1 MATIIKIKR
10 TTGASA
16 PSSLNQ
22 GEMAYVY
29 DTASSNSGVGQPG
42 RRLFIGDPSSPSN
55 TPIEIG
61 GEYFTNLLDHSHGVV
76 TADSGV
82 IVDSSKKVDE
92 WNVDDIT
99 IDGNT
104 ITNNSLLNNLTFSN
118 TSGCINFTGNQLIC
132 VTDPTSGQDAAT
144 KAYVDSQLTAQDLD
158 LTADTGSASIDLDSE
173 TLNITGGTGLS
184 TTVDNLTK
192 QLTIDLDDTAVTPGS
207 YGSTTAI
214 PTFTV
219 DQQGRL
225 TAAST
230 VNVATTLSTAAETG
244 TGSVDLLSDTLSIL
258 AGEGI
263 NTVAS
268 GTNITISGENA
279 SDTNKGIASFSAA
292 DFDVTSGDVS
302 LEDTVVKTVTTD
314 SGAMTPAS
322 HSFSVLG
329 GEGMDVTHT
338 GSTITVTGED
348 ATSSNKGIA
357 SFDSNDFDVTSGA
370 VTLEDTVVKT
380 ISTDSG
386 TLTPSTHGFT
396 INGGEGMDVTHVG
409 TTITVTGEDATSSN
423 KGVASFDSTDFTVT
437 SGAVAVNAIT
447 LGSSSLNP
455 GATTTDIAGLT
466 SLVVDNVNVD
476 GSTITS
482 TSGDLTLTATSG
494 DIDVNSNKIVNVAT
508 PVNDTDAA
516 NKAYVDAARTGLDVK
531 GSVKVAT
538 TANITLSGTQTID
551 GVALSVGDRVLVKN
565 QTTASEN
572 GIYVVASGG
581 WSRATDADENAE
593 VTSGMFTFVE
603 QGSVNSDTGF
613 VLTTDGTITVGST
626 NLEFTLFSASGTL
639 IAGDGLSK
647 NGDTLEVNVA
657 NGLQIA
663 SDNVELASSVAGDGL
678 TFSSGVI
685 DVVGTTNRITVNAND
700 IDIASTYVGQTSI
713 TTLGTIT
720 AGTWNADVI
729 NEVYGGT
736 GQSSYT
742 TGDILYSD
750 GANSLAKLAL
760 GANGKILQS
769 DGSNVTYGDID
780 GGTY

>member
-10 TTGASA
+10 TTGTSA

-22 GEMAYVY
+22 GELAYVY

-61 GEYFTNLLDHSHGVV
+61 GEYFTNLLDHAHGTVI
-76 TADSGV
+76 ADSGV
-82 IVDSSKKVDE
+82 IVDSNRKVDE
-92 WNVDDIT
+92 WNVDNLT
-99 IDGNT
+99 LDGNIIGST
-104 ITNNSLLNNLTFSN
+104 TGDIVLSSFGDIDANSN
-118 TSGCINFTGNQLIC
+118 TIKN
-132 VTDPTSGQDAAT
+132 VVDPVNAQDAAT
-144 KAYVDSQLTAQDLD
+144 KAYVDTQLTDSSLEFAG
-158 LTADTGSASIDLDSE
+158 DTGGTLSIDLDSE
-173 TLNITGGTGLS
+173 TLSILGGTGIETSGATNDLTVTLS
-184 TTVDNLTK
+184 
-192 QLTIDLDDTAVTPGS
+192 DTAVTPGS
-207 YGSTTAI
+207 YGSTTSI

-279 SDTNKGIASFSAA
+279 SDTNKGIASF
-292 DFDVTSGDVS
+292 
-302 LEDTVVKTVTTD
+302 
-314 SGAMTPAS
+314 
-322 HSFSVLG
+322 
-329 GEGMDVTHT
+329 
-338 GSTITVTGED
+338 
-348 ATSSNKGIA
+348 
-357 SFDSNDFDVTSGA
+357 
-370 VTLEDTVVKT
+370 
-380 ISTDSG
+380 
-386 TLTPSTHGFT
+386 
-396 INGGEGMDVTHVG
+396 
-409 TTITVTGEDATSSN
+409 
-423 KGVASFDSTDFTVT
+423 DSTDFTVT
-437 SGAVAVNAIT
+437 SGAVAVNTIT

-466 SLVVDNVNVD
+466 SLDVDDININ
-476 GSTITS
+476 GSTICNS
-482 TSGDLTLTATSG
+482 SLVSNLSINSATG
-494 DIDVNSNKIVNVAT
+494 CVDFNGLQVANIAT
-508 PVNDTDAA
+508 PVLDTDAA
-516 NKAYVDAARTGLDVK
+516 NKAYVDSARSGLDVK
-531 GSVKVAT
+531 QSVKVAT
-538 TANITLSGTQTID
+538 TGNIALSGTQTVD
-551 GVALSVGDRVLVKN
+551 GVALSVGDRILVKD

-572 GIYVVASGG
+572 GIFVVASSF
-581 WSRATDADENAE
+581 WTRATDADADAE
-593 VTSGMFTFVE
+593 VTSGMFTFIE

-626 NLEFTLFSASGTL
+626 GLNFTLFSASGTL
-639 IAGDGLSK
+639 IAGNGLSK

-663 SDNVELASSVAGDGL
+663 SDNVELASSVAGQGL

-685 DVVGTTNRITVNAND
+685 DVVGTSNRIDVSANA
-700 IDIASTYVGQTSI
+700 IDISTSYVGQETI

-720 AGTWNADVI
+720 TGTWNADVI
-729 NEVYGGT
+729 NEVCGGT

>member
-10 TTGASA
+10 TTGATA
-16 PSSLNQ
+16 PSGLNQ
-22 GEMAYVY
+22 GELAYVY
-29 DTASSNSGVGQPG
+29 DTSATNNGVGG
-42 RRLFIGDPSSPSN
+42 NGYRLFIGDPTSSSN
-55 TPIEIG
+55 SAIEIG

-76 TADSGV
+76 TANSGV

-104 ITNNSLLNNLTFSN
+104 ITNNSLVNNLTLSN

-144 KAYVDSQLTAQDLD
+144 KAYVDSQVTAQDLD

-192 QLTIDLDDTAVTPGS
+192 QLTIDLDNTAVTPGS

-214 PTFTV
+214 PRFTV

-244 TGSVDLLSDTLSIL
+244 TGSVDLLSDTLTIL

-279 SDTNKGIASFSAA
+279 SDTNKGIASF
-292 DFDVTSGDVS
+292 
-302 LEDTVVKTVTTD
+302 
-314 SGAMTPAS
+314 
-322 HSFSVLG
+322 
-329 GEGMDVTHT
+329 
-338 GSTITVTGED
+338 
-348 ATSSNKGIA
+348 
-357 SFDSNDFDVTSGA
+357 
-370 VTLEDTVVKT
+370 
-380 ISTDSG
+380 
-386 TLTPSTHGFT
+386 
-396 INGGEGMDVTHVG
+396 
-409 TTITVTGEDATSSN
+409 
-423 KGVASFDSTDFTVT
+423 DSTDFTVT
-437 SGAVAVNAIT
+437 SGAVAVNTIT

-466 SLVVDNVNVD
+466 SLDVDDININ
-476 GSTITS
+476 GSTIYNS
-482 TSGDLTLTATSG
+482 SLVSNLSINSATG
-494 DIDVNSNKIVNVAT
+494 CVDFNGLQVANIAT
-508 PVNDTDAA
+508 PVLDTDAA
-516 NKAYVDAARTGLDVK
+516 NKAYVDSARSGLDVK
-531 GSVKVAT
+531 QSVKVAT
-538 TANITLSGTQTID
+538 TGNIALSGTQTVD
-551 GVALSVGDRVLVKN
+551 GVALSVGDRILVKD

-572 GIYVVASGG
+572 GIYVVASSF
-581 WSRATDADENAE
+581 WTRATDADADAE

-613 VLTTDGTITVGST
+613 VLTTDGTITVGT
-626 NLEFTLFSASGTL
+626 TGLNFTLFSASGTL
-639 IAGDGLSK
+639 IAGNGLSK

-657 NGLQIA
+657 LTGGIEISADELQ
-663 SDNVELASSVAGDGL
+663 LKSSVAGDGL
-678 TFSSGVI
+678 TYSSGVI
-685 DVVGTTNRITVNAND
+685 DVVGTSNRIDVSANA
-700 IDIASTYVGQTSI
+700 IDISTSYVGQTTI

-720 AGTWNADVI
+720 TGTWNGDVI
-729 NEVYGGT
+729 DEIYGGT
-736 GQSSYT
+736 GLNSYT
-742 TGDILYSD
+742 TGDILYAS
-750 GANSLAKLAL
+750 GSNTLATLAI
-760 GANGKILQS
+760 AASGKILQS
-769 DGSNVTYGDID
+769 DGTNVTYGDID

>member
-10 TTGASA
+10 TTGATA
-16 PSSLNQ
+16 PSGLNQ
-22 GEMAYVY
+22 GELAYVY
-29 DTASSNSGVGQPG
+29 DTSATNNGVGG
-42 RRLFIGDPSSPSN
+42 NGYRLFIGDPTSSSN
-55 TPIEIG
+55 SAIEIG

-76 TADSGV
+76 TANSGV

-104 ITNNSLLNNLTFSN
+104 ITNNSLVNNLTLSN

-144 KAYVDSQLTAQDLD
+144 KAYVDSQVTAQDLD

-192 QLTIDLDDTAVTPGS
+192 QLTI
-207 YGSTTAI
+207 
-214 PTFTV
+214 

-279 SDTNKGIASFSAA
+279 SDTNKGIASF
-292 DFDVTSGDVS
+292 
-302 LEDTVVKTVTTD
+302 
-314 SGAMTPAS
+314 
-322 HSFSVLG
+322 
-329 GEGMDVTHT
+329 
-338 GSTITVTGED
+338 
-348 ATSSNKGIA
+348 
-357 SFDSNDFDVTSGA
+357 
-370 VTLEDTVVKT
+370 
-380 ISTDSG
+380 
-386 TLTPSTHGFT
+386 
-396 INGGEGMDVTHVG
+396 
-409 TTITVTGEDATSSN
+409 
-423 KGVASFDSTDFTVT
+423 DSTDFTVT
-437 SGAVAVNAIT
+437 SGAVAVNTIT

-466 SLVVDNVNVD
+466 SLDVDDININ
-476 GSTITS
+476 GSTICNS
-482 TSGDLTLTATSG
+482 SLVSNLSINSATG
-494 DIDVNSNKIVNVAT
+494 CVDFNGLQVANIAT
-508 PVNDTDAA
+508 PVLDTDAA
-516 NKAYVDAARTGLDVK
+516 NKAYVDSARSGLDVK
-531 GSVKVAT
+531 QSVKVAT
-538 TANITLSGTQTID
+538 TGNIALSGTQTVD
-551 GVALSVGDRVLVKN
+551 GVALSVGDRILVKD

-572 GIYVVASGG
+572 GIYVVASSF
-581 WSRATDADENAE
+581 WTRATDADADAE
-593 VTSGMFTFVE
+593 VTSGMFTFIE

-626 NLEFTLFSASGTL
+626 GLNFTLFSASGTL
-639 IAGDGLSK
+639 IAGNGLSK

-663 SDNVELASSVAGDGL
+663 SDNVELASSVAGQGL

-685 DVVGTTNRITVNAND
+685 DVVGTSNRIDVTAD
-700 IDIASTYVGQTSI
+700 KIDISTSYIGQTSI
-713 TTLGTIT
+713 VELGTIT
-720 AGTWNADVI
+720 TGTWNADVI
-729 NEVYGGT
+729 GTIYGGT
-736 GQSSYT
+736 GLNSYT
-742 TGDILYSD
+742 TGDILYAS
-750 GANSLAKLAL
+750 ASNTLAALSL

-769 DGSNVTYGDID
+769 NGTNVTYGDID

>member
-10 TTGASA
+10 TTGATA
-16 PSSLNQ
+16 PSGLNQ
-22 GEMAYVY
+22 GELAYVY
-29 DTASSNSGVGQPG
+29 DTSQTNNGVGG
-42 RRLFIGDPSSPSN
+42 NGYRLFIGDPTSSSN
-55 TPIEIG
+55 SPIEIG

-76 TADSGV
+76 TANSSV
-82 IVDSSKKVDE
+82 IVDGSKKVDE
-92 WNVDDIT
+92 WNVDNLKLDGNAFTSTNTDGDIT
-99 IDGNT
+99 ITPNGT
-104 ITNNSLLNNLTFSN
+104 GKSIITN
-118 TSGCINFTGNQLIC
+118 IY
-132 VTDPTSGQDAAT
+132 TD
-144 KAYVDSQLTAQDLD
+144 
-158 LTADTGSASIDLDSE
+158 
-173 TLNITGGTGLS
+173 
-184 TTVDNLTK
+184 
-192 QLTIDLDDTAVTPGS
+192 
-207 YGSTTAI
+207 
-214 PTFTV
+214 
-219 DQQGRL
+219 
-225 TAAST
+225 
-230 VNVATTLSTAAETG
+230 ATTSLQEYIEDISG
-244 TGSVDLLSDTLSIL
+244 GQIQ

-263 NTVAS
+263 DVVYDDGA
-268 GTNITISGENA
+268 GTTTISGEDA
-279 SDTNKGIASFSAA
+279 SDTNKGIASFLAA
-292 DFDVTSGDVS
+292 DFDVSSGAVS

-314 SGAMTPAS
+314 SGAMTPSS

-338 GSTITVTGED
+338 GSTITV
-348 ATSSNKGIA
+348 A
-357 SFDSNDFDVTSGA
+357 
-370 VTLEDTVVKT
+370 
-380 ISTDSG
+380 
-386 TLTPSTHGFT
+386 
-396 INGGEGMDVTHVG
+396 
-409 TTITVTGEDATSSN
+409 GEDATSSN

-455 GATTTDIAGLT
+455 GATTTDVAGLT
-466 SLVVDNVNVD
+466 SLVVDNVNID
-476 GSTITS
+476 GSTITA

-494 DIDVNSNKIVNVAT
+494 DIDANSNKIVNVAT

-516 NKAYVDAARTGLDVK
+516 NKSYVDAARTGLDVK
-531 GSVKVAT
+531 QSVKVAT

-572 GIYVVASGG
+572 GIYVVASSG

-593 VTSGMFTFVE
+593 VTSGMFTFIE

-720 AGTWNADVI
+720 SGTWNADVI

>member
-10 TTGASA
+10 TTGATA
-16 PSSLNQ
+16 PSGLEQ
-22 GEMAYVY
+22 GELAYVY
-29 DTASSNSGVGQPG
+29 DTSQTNNGVGG
-42 RRLFIGDPSSPSN
+42 NGYRLFIGDPTSTSN
-55 TPIEIG
+55 SAIEIG

-76 TADSGV
+76 TANSSV
-82 IVDSSKKVDE
+82 IVDGNKKVDE
-92 WNVDDIT
+92 WNVDNLKLDGNAFTSTNTDGDIT
-99 IDGNT
+99 ITPN
-104 ITNNSLLNNLTFSN
+104 
-118 TSGCINFTGNQLIC
+118 
-132 VTDPTSGQDAAT
+132 
-144 KAYVDSQLTAQDLD
+144 
-158 LTADTGSASIDLDSE
+158 
-173 TLNITGGTGLS
+173 GTGKS
-184 TTVDNLTK
+184 IISNIYTD
-192 QLTIDLDDTAVTPGS
+192 
-207 YGSTTAI
+207 
-214 PTFTV
+214 
-219 DQQGRL
+219 
-225 TAAST
+225 
-230 VNVATTLSTAAETG
+230 ATTSLQEYIEDISG
-244 TGSVDLLSDTLSIL
+244 GQIQ

-263 NTVAS
+263 DVVYDDGA
-268 GTNITISGENA
+268 GTTTISGEDA
-279 SDTNKGIASFSAA
+279 SDTNKGIASFVAA
-292 DFDVTSGDVS
+292 DFDVSSGAVS

-314 SGAMTPAS
+314 SGAMTPTS

-338 GSTITVTGED
+338 GTTITVAGED
-348 ATSSNKGIA
+348 ATSSNKGI
-357 SFDSNDFDVTSGA
+357 
-370 VTLEDTVVKT
+370 
-380 ISTDSG
+380 
-386 TLTPSTHGFT
+386 
-396 INGGEGMDVTHVG
+396 
-409 TTITVTGEDATSSN
+409 
-423 KGVASFDSTDFTVT
+423 ASFDSTDFTVT

-466 SLVVDNVNVD
+466 SLVVDNVSVD
-476 GSTITS
+476 GSTITA

-494 DIDVNSNKIVNVAT
+494 NIDANSNKIVNVAT

-572 GIYVVASGG
+572 GIYVVASSG

-685 DVVGTTNRITVNAND
+685 DVVGTTNRIDVSANA
-700 IDIASTYVGQTSI
+700 IDISTSYIGQTSI

-720 AGTWNADVI
+720 AGTWQGDVI
-729 NEVYGGT
+729 GTIYGGT
-736 GQSSYT
+736 GLNSYT
-742 TGDILYSD
+742 TGDILYAS
-750 GANSLAKLAL
+750 ASNTLAALSL
-760 GANGKILQS
+760 GTSGKILQS
-769 DGSNVTYGDID
+769 DGTNVTYGDID

>member
-55 TPIEIG
+55 TPIQIG
-61 GEYFTNLLDHSHGVV
+61 GEYFTNLLDHAHGTV

-82 IVDSSKKVDE
+82 IVDSNKKVDE
-92 WNVDDIT
+92 WNVDNLT
-99 IDGNT
+99 LDGNIIGST
-104 ITNNSLLNNLTFSN
+104 TGDIVLSSSGDIDANSN
-118 TSGCINFTGNQLIC
+118 TIKN
-132 VTDPTSGQDAAT
+132 VVDPANAQDAAT
-144 KAYVDSQLTAQDLD
+144 KAYVDSQVTAQDLD
-158 LTADTGSASIDLDSE
+158 LSADTGSASIDLDSE

-184 TTVDNLTK
+184 TTADNSTK

-268 GTNITISGENA
+268 GTNITISGEDA
-279 SDTNKGIASFSAA
+279 SDTNKGIASFVAA
-292 DFDVTSGDVS
+292 DFDVSSGAVS
-302 LEDTVVKTVTTD
+302 LEDSVVKTVTTD
-314 SGAMTPAS
+314 SGAMTPTS

-338 GSTITVTGED
+338 G
-348 ATSSNKGIA
+348 
-357 SFDSNDFDVTSGA
+357 
-370 VTLEDTVVKT
+370 
-380 ISTDSG
+380 
-386 TLTPSTHGFT
+386 
-396 INGGEGMDVTHVG
+396 
-409 TTITVTGEDATSSN
+409 TTITVAGEDATSSN

-466 SLVVDNVNVD
+466 SLVVDNVSVD

-482 TSGDLTLTATSG
+482 TSGDLSLTATSG

-565 QTTASEN
+565 QTTGSEN
-572 GIYVVASGG
+572 GIYVVASSG

-613 VLTTDGTITVGST
+613 VLTTDGAITVGST
-626 NLEFTLFSASGTL
+626 SLDFTLFSASGTL

-685 DVVGTTNRITVNAND
+685 DVVGTSNRIDVSANA
-700 IDIASTYVGQTSI
+700 IDISTSYVGQATI

-720 AGTWNADVI
+720 TGTWTADVI

>member
-10 TTGASA
+10 TTGTSA

-22 GEMAYVY
+22 GELAYVY

-61 GEYFTNLLDHSHGVV
+61 GEYFTNLLDHAHGTVI
-76 TADSGV
+76 ADSGV

-92 WNVDDIT
+92 WNVDNLT
-99 IDGNT
+99 LDGNIIGST
-104 ITNNSLLNNLTFSN
+104 TGDIVLSSFGDIDANSN
-118 TSGCINFTGNQLIC
+118 TIKN
-132 VTDPTSGQDAAT
+132 VVDPVNAQDAAT
-144 KAYVDSQLTAQDLD
+144 KAYVDTQLTGSTLEFAG
-158 LTADTGSASIDLDSE
+158 DTGGTLSIDLDSE
-173 TLNITGGTGLS
+173 TLSILGGTGIETSGATNDLTVTLS
-184 TTVDNLTK
+184 
-192 QLTIDLDDTAVTPGS
+192 DTAVTPGS
-207 YGSTTAI
+207 YGSTTSI

-244 TGSVDLLSDTLSIL
+244 TGSVDLLSDILSIL

-268 GTNITISGENA
+268 GTNITISGEDA
-279 SDTNKGIASFSAA
+279 SDTNKGIASFVAA
-292 DFDVTSGDVS
+292 DFDVSSGAVS

-314 SGAMTPAS
+314 SGAMTPTS

-338 GSTITVTGED
+338 G
-348 ATSSNKGIA
+348 
-357 SFDSNDFDVTSGA
+357 
-370 VTLEDTVVKT
+370 
-380 ISTDSG
+380 
-386 TLTPSTHGFT
+386 
-396 INGGEGMDVTHVG
+396 
-409 TTITVTGEDATSSN
+409 TTITVAGEYATSSN

-466 SLVVDNVNVD
+466 SLVVDNINID

-482 TSGDLTLTATSG
+482 SSGDLTLTATSG

-531 GSVKVAT
+531 ASVKVAT

-551 GVALSVGDRVLVKN
+551 GVALSVGNRVLVKN

-572 GIYVVASGG
+572 GIYVVASSG

-613 VLTTDGTITVGST
+613 VLTTDGTITVGT
-626 NLEFTLFSASGTL
+626 TGLNFTLFSASGTL
-639 IAGDGLSK
+639 IAGNGLSK

-663 SDNVELASSVAGDGL
+663 SDNVELASSVAGQGL

-685 DVVGTTNRITVNAND
+685 DVVGTSNRIDVTAD
-700 IDIASTYVGQTSI
+700 KIDISTSYIGQTSI
-713 TTLGTIT
+713 VELGTIT
-720 AGTWNADVI
+720 TGTWNADVI
-729 NEVYGGT
+729 GTIYGGT
-736 GQSSYT
+736 GLNSYT
-742 TGDILYSD
+742 TGDILYAS
-750 GANSLAKLAL
+750 ASNTLAALSL

-769 DGSNVTYGDID
+769 DGTNVTYGDID

>member
-10 TTGASA
+10 TTGATA

-22 GEMAYVY
+22 GELAYVY
-29 DTASSNSGVGQPG
+29 DTSQTNNGVGG
-42 RRLFIGDPSSPSN
+42 NGYRLFIGDPTSPSN
-55 TPIEIG
+55 SAIEIG

-76 TADSGV
+76 TANSSV
-82 IVDSSKKVDE
+82 IVDGNKKVDE
-92 WNVDDIT
+92 WNVDNLKLDGNAFTSTNTDGDIT
-99 IDGNT
+99 ITPN
-104 ITNNSLLNNLTFSN
+104 
-118 TSGCINFTGNQLIC
+118 
-132 VTDPTSGQDAAT
+132 
-144 KAYVDSQLTAQDLD
+144 
-158 LTADTGSASIDLDSE
+158 
-173 TLNITGGTGLS
+173 GTGKS
-184 TTVDNLTK
+184 IISNIYTD
-192 QLTIDLDDTAVTPGS
+192 
-207 YGSTTAI
+207 
-214 PTFTV
+214 
-219 DQQGRL
+219 
-225 TAAST
+225 
-230 VNVATTLSTAAETG
+230 ATTSLQEYIEDISG
-244 TGSVDLLSDTLSIL
+244 GQIQ

-263 NTVAS
+263 DVVYDDGA
-268 GTNITISGENA
+268 GTTTISGEDA
-279 SDTNKGIASFSAA
+279 SDTNKGIASFVAA
-292 DFDVTSGDVS
+292 DFDVSSGAVS

-314 SGAMTPAS
+314 SGAMTPSS

-338 GSTITVTGED
+338 G
-348 ATSSNKGIA
+348 
-357 SFDSNDFDVTSGA
+357 
-370 VTLEDTVVKT
+370 
-380 ISTDSG
+380 
-386 TLTPSTHGFT
+386 
-396 INGGEGMDVTHVG
+396 
-409 TTITVTGEDATSSN
+409 TTITVAGENASDTN

-466 SLVVDNVNVD
+466 SLVVDNISVD
-476 GSTITS
+476 GSTITA

-494 DIDVNSNKIVNVAT
+494 DIDANSNKIVNVAT

-516 NKAYVDAARTGLDVK
+516 NKSYVDAARTGLAVK
-531 GSVKVAT
+531 ASVKVAT

-572 GIYVVASGG
+572 GIYVVASSG

-593 VTSGMFTFVE
+593 VTSGMFTFIE

-613 VLTTDGTITVGST
+613 VLTTDGAITVGST

-685 DVVGTTNRITVNAND
+685 DVVGTSNRIDVSANAIN
-700 IDIASTYVGQTSI
+700 ISTSYIGQTSI

-720 AGTWNADVI
+720 TGTWNADVI

>member
-10 TTGASA
+10 TTGATA
-16 PSSLNQ
+16 PSGLNQ
-22 GEMAYVY
+22 GELAYVY
-29 DTASSNSGVGQPG
+29 DTSATNNGVGG
-42 RRLFIGDPSSPSN
+42 NGYRLFIGDPTSTSN
-55 TPIEIG
+55 SPIEIG
-61 GEYFTNLLDHSHGVV
+61 GEYFTNLLDHSHGIV
-76 TADSGV
+76 TANSGV
-82 IVDSSKKVDE
+82 IVDSNKKVDE
-92 WNVDDIT
+92 WNVDNLT
-99 IDGNT
+99 LDGNIIGST
-104 ITNNSLLNNLTFSN
+104 TGDIVLNSFGDIDANSN
-118 TSGCINFTGNQLIC
+118 TIKN
-132 VTDPTSGQDAAT
+132 VVDPVNAQDAAT
-144 KAYVDSQLTAQDLD
+144 KAYVDTQLTGSSLEFVG
-158 LTADTGSASIDLDSE
+158 DTGGTLSIDLDSE
-173 TLNITGGTGLS
+173 TLSILGGTGIETSGATNDLTVTLS
-184 TTVDNLTK
+184 
-192 QLTIDLDDTAVTPGS
+192 DTAVTPGS

-268 GTNITISGENA
+268 GTNITISGEDA
-279 SDTNKGIASFSAA
+279 SDTNKGIASFVAA
-292 DFDVTSGDVS
+292 DFDVSSGAVS

-314 SGAMTPAS
+314 SGVMTPSS

-338 GSTITVTGED
+338 G
-348 ATSSNKGIA
+348 
-357 SFDSNDFDVTSGA
+357 
-370 VTLEDTVVKT
+370 
-380 ISTDSG
+380 
-386 TLTPSTHGFT
+386 
-396 INGGEGMDVTHVG
+396 
-409 TTITVTGEDATSSN
+409 TTITVAGEDATSSN
-423 KGVASFDSTDFTVT
+423 KGVASFDATDFTVT
-437 SGAVAVNAIT
+437 SGAVAVNTIT

-455 GATTTDIAGLT
+455 GETTTAIAGLT
-466 SLVVDNVNVD
+466 TLTVDNININ

-482 TSGDLTLTATSG
+482 SSGDLTLTATSG

-572 GIYVVASGG
+572 GIYVVASSG

-639 IAGDGLSK
+639 IAGNGLSK

-685 DVVGTTNRITVNAND
+685 DVVGTTNRIDVSANA
-700 IDIASTYVGQTSI
+700 IDISSSYIGQNTI

-720 AGTWNADVI
+720 QGIWNGNVI
-729 NEVYGGT
+729 DEIYGGT
-736 GQSSYT
+736 GLNSYT
-742 TGDILYSD
+742 TGDILYAS
-750 GANSLAKLAL
+750 GANTLAALAL

-769 DGSNVTYGDID
+769 NGTNVTYGDID

>member
-10 TTGASA
+10 TTGATA
-16 PSSLNQ
+16 PSGLNQ
-22 GEMAYVY
+22 GELAYVY
-29 DTASSNSGVGQPG
+29 DTSQTNNGVGG
-42 RRLFIGDPSSPSN
+42 NGYRLFIGDPTSTSN
-55 TPIEIG
+55 SPIEIG
-61 GEYFTNLLDHSHGVV
+61 GEYFTNLLDHAHGTV
-76 TADSGV
+76 TANSSV

-92 WNVDDIT
+92 WNVDNLT
-99 IDGNT
+99 LDGNIIGST
-104 ITNNSLLNNLTFSN
+104 TGDIVLSSFGDIDANSN
-118 TSGCINFTGNQLIC
+118 TIKN
-132 VTDPTSGQDAAT
+132 VVDPVNAQDAAT
-144 KAYVDSQLTAQDLD
+144 KAYVDTQLTGSQLEFAG
-158 LTADTGSASIDLDSE
+158 DTGGTLSIDLDSE
-173 TLNITGGTGLS
+173 TLSILGGTGIETSGATNDLTVTLS
-184 TTVDNLTK
+184 
-192 QLTIDLDDTAVTPGS
+192 DTAVTPGS

-268 GTNITISGENA
+268 GTNITISGEDA

-338 GSTITVTGED
+338 GSTITV
-348 ATSSNKGIA
+348 A
-357 SFDSNDFDVTSGA
+357 
-370 VTLEDTVVKT
+370 
-380 ISTDSG
+380 
-386 TLTPSTHGFT
+386 
-396 INGGEGMDVTHVG
+396 
-409 TTITVTGEDATSSN
+409 GEDATSSN

-455 GATTTDIAGLT
+455 GGTTTDIAGLT

-565 QTTASEN
+565 QTTGSEN
-572 GIYVVASGG
+572 GIYVVASSS

-613 VLTTDGTITVGST
+613 VLTTDGAITVGST
-626 NLEFTLFSASGTL
+626 DLDFTLFSASGTL

-685 DVVGTTNRITVNAND
+685 DVVGTTNRIDVSANA
-700 IDIASTYVGQTSI
+700 IDISSSYIGQNTI

-720 AGTWNADVI
+720 QGIWNGDVI

-736 GQSSYT
+736 GQNSYT

-769 DGSNVTYGDID
+769 NGMNVTYGDID

>member
-10 TTGASA
+10 TTGATA
-16 PSSLNQ
+16 PSGLNQ
-22 GEMAYVY
+22 GELAYVY
-29 DTASSNSGVGQPG
+29 DTSQTNSGAGG
-42 RRLFIGDPSSPSN
+42 NGYRLFIGDPTSTSN
-55 TPIEIG
+55 SAIEIG
-61 GEYFTNLLDHSHGVV
+61 GRYYTQLLDHSPGTLTASSAIV
-76 TADSGV
+76 TDSNSKIDNL
-82 IVDSSKKVDE
+82 IVDNLDL
-92 WNVDDIT
+92 N
-99 IDGNT
+99 GNT
-104 ITNNSLLNNLTFSN
+104 LSSTTGDIILGASGDIDANTNVIKN
-118 TSGCINFTGNQLIC
+118 
-132 VTDPTSGQDAAT
+132 VVDPSSAQDAAT
-144 KAYVDSQLTAQDLD
+144 KAYVDSLVTAQDLD
-158 LTADTGSASIDLDSE
+158 FQADTGGALNIDLDSE
-173 TLNITGGTGLS
+173 TL
-184 TTVDNLTK
+184 
-192 QLTIDLDDTAVTPGS
+192 
-207 YGSTTAI
+207 
-214 PTFTV
+214 
-219 DQQGRL
+219 
-225 TAAST
+225 
-230 VNVATTLSTAAETG
+230 
-244 TGSVDLLSDTLSIL
+244 SVVG
-258 AGEGI
+258 GEGI
-263 NTVAS
+263 DTAGSGNT
-268 GTNITISGENA
+268 ITIS
-279 SDTNKGIASFSAA
+279 
-292 DFDVTSGDVS
+292 
-302 LEDTVVKTVTTD
+302 
-314 SGAMTPAS
+314 
-322 HSFSVLG
+322 
-329 GEGMDVTHT
+329 
-338 GSTITVTGED
+338 GED

-357 SFDSNDFDVTSGA
+357 SFDA
-370 VTLEDTVVKT
+370 
-380 ISTDSG
+380 
-386 TLTPSTHGFT
+386 
-396 INGGEGMDVTHVG
+396 
-409 TTITVTGEDATSSN
+409 
-423 KGVASFDSTDFTVT
+423 TDFTVT

-466 SLVVDNVNVD
+466 SLVVDNVSVD

-482 TSGDLTLTATSG
+482 TSGDLSLTATSG

-565 QTTASEN
+565 QTTGSEN
-572 GIYVVASGG
+572 GIYVVASSG

-613 VLTTDGTITVGST
+613 VLTTDGAITVGST
-626 NLEFTLFSASGTL
+626 SLDFTLFSASGTL

-685 DVVGTTNRITVNAND
+685 DVVGTSNRIDVSANA
-700 IDIASTYVGQTSI
+700 IDISTSYIGQLSI

-720 AGTWNADVI
+720 AGTWNANVI

-736 GQSSYT
+736 GQNSYT

>member
-10 TTGASA
+10 TTGATA
-16 PSSLNQ
+16 PSGLNQ
-22 GEMAYVY
+22 GELAYVY
-29 DTASSNSGVGQPG
+29 DTSATNNGVGG
-42 RRLFIGDPSSPSN
+42 NGYRLFIGDPTSTSN
-55 TPIEIG
+55 SPIEIG

-76 TADSGV
+76 TAGSGV

-92 WNVDDIT
+92 WNVDNLKLDGNAFTSTNTNGDIT
-99 IDGNT
+99 ITPNGT
-104 ITNNSLLNNLTFSN
+104 GKSIITN
-118 TSGCINFTGNQLIC
+118 IY
-132 VTDPTSGQDAAT
+132 TD
-144 KAYVDSQLTAQDLD
+144 
-158 LTADTGSASIDLDSE
+158 
-173 TLNITGGTGLS
+173 
-184 TTVDNLTK
+184 
-192 QLTIDLDDTAVTPGS
+192 
-207 YGSTTAI
+207 
-214 PTFTV
+214 
-219 DQQGRL
+219 
-225 TAAST
+225 
-230 VNVATTLSTAAETG
+230 ATTSLQEYIEDISG
-244 TGSVDLLSDTLSIL
+244 GQIQ

-263 NTVAS
+263 DVVYDDGA
-268 GTNITISGENA
+268 GTTTISGEDA
-279 SDTNKGIASFSAA
+279 SDTNKGIASFLAA
-292 DFDVTSGDVS
+292 DFDVSSGAVS

-314 SGAMTPAS
+314 SGAMTPSS

-338 GSTITVTGED
+338 G
-348 ATSSNKGIA
+348 
-357 SFDSNDFDVTSGA
+357 
-370 VTLEDTVVKT
+370 
-380 ISTDSG
+380 
-386 TLTPSTHGFT
+386 
-396 INGGEGMDVTHVG
+396 
-409 TTITVTGEDATSSN
+409 TTITVAGEDATSSN

-437 SGAVAVNAIT
+437 SGNVVVNTIT

-455 GATTTDIAGLT
+455 GETTTDVSGLT
-466 SLVVDNVNVD
+466 SLVVDSLVLD
-476 GSTITS
+476 GSGISNISCSNNLSLTS
-482 TSGDLTLTATSG
+482 AVTGC
-494 DIDVNSNKIVNVAT
+494 IDVCNNQIINVAT

-572 GIYVVASGG
+572 GIYVVASSS

-639 IAGDGLSK
+639 IAGSGLSK

-678 TFSSGVI
+678 TFSAGVI
-685 DVVGTTNRITVNAND
+685 NVVGTSNRIDVSANA
-700 IDIASTYVGQTSI
+700 IDISTSYIGQLSI

-720 AGTWNADVI
+720 QGTWNGNVI
-729 NEVYGGT
+729 DEIYGGT
-736 GQSSYT
+736 GLNSYT
-742 TGDILYSD
+742 TGDILYAS
-750 GANSLAKLAL
+750 GSNTLATLAIA
-760 GANGKILQS
+760 ANGKILQS
-769 DGSNVTYGDID
+769 NGTNVTYGDID

>member
-42 RRLFIGDPSSPSN
+42 RILIIGDPSSPSN

-61 GEYFTNLLDHSHGVV
+61 GEYFTNLLDHAHGTVI
-76 TADSGV
+76 ADSGV

-92 WNVDDIT
+92 WNVDNLT
-99 IDGNT
+99 LDGNIIGST
-104 ITNNSLLNNLTFSN
+104 TGDIVLSSFGDIDANSN
-118 TSGCINFTGNQLIC
+118 TIKN
-132 VTDPTSGQDAAT
+132 VVDPVNAQDAAT
-144 KAYVDSQLTAQDLD
+144 KAYVDTQLTGSTLEFAG
-158 LTADTGSASIDLDSE
+158 DTGGTLSIDLDSE
-173 TLNITGGTGLS
+173 TLSILGGTGIETSGATNDLTVTLS
-184 TTVDNLTK
+184 
-192 QLTIDLDDTAVTPGS
+192 DTAVTPGS
-207 YGSTTAI
+207 YGSTTSI

-244 TGSVDLLSDTLSIL
+244 TGSVDLLSDILSIL

-268 GTNITISGENA
+268 GTNITISGEDA
-279 SDTNKGIASFSAA
+279 SDTNKGIASFVAA
-292 DFDVTSGDVS
+292 DFDVSSGAVS

-314 SGAMTPAS
+314 SGAMTPTS

-338 GSTITVTGED
+338 G
-348 ATSSNKGIA
+348 
-357 SFDSNDFDVTSGA
+357 
-370 VTLEDTVVKT
+370 
-380 ISTDSG
+380 
-386 TLTPSTHGFT
+386 
-396 INGGEGMDVTHVG
+396 
-409 TTITVTGEDATSSN
+409 TTITVAGEDATSSN

-531 GSVKVAT
+531 ASVKVAT

-572 GIYVVASGG
+572 GIYVVASSG

-593 VTSGMFTFVE
+593 VTSGMFTFIE

-613 VLTTDGTITVGST
+613 VLTTDGAITVGST
-626 NLEFTLFSASGTL
+626 DLDFTLFSASGTL

-685 DVVGTTNRITVNAND
+685 DVVGTSNRIDVSANA
-700 IDIASTYVGQTSI
+700 IDISTSYIGQTSI
-713 TTLGTIT
+713 IELGTIT
-720 AGTWNADVI
+720 TGIWQGDAIGTI
-729 NEVYGGT
+729 YGGT
-736 GQSSYT
+736 GLNSYT
-742 TGDILYSD
+742 TGDILYAS
-750 GANSLAKLAL
+750 ASNTLAALSL

-769 DGSNVTYGDID
+769 NGTNVTYGDID

>member
-10 TTGASA
+10 TTGTSA

-61 GEYFTNLLDHSHGVV
+61 GEYFTNLLDHAHGTVI
-76 TADSGV
+76 ADSGV

-92 WNVDDIT
+92 WNVDNLT
-99 IDGNT
+99 LDGNIIGST
-104 ITNNSLLNNLTFSN
+104 TGDIVLSSFGDIDANSN
-118 TSGCINFTGNQLIC
+118 TIKN
-132 VTDPTSGQDAAT
+132 VVDPVNAQDAAT
-144 KAYVDSQLTAQDLD
+144 KAYVDTQLADSSLEF
-158 LTADTGSASIDLDSE
+158 AGDTGGTLSIDLDSE
-173 TLNITGGTGLS
+173 TLSILGGTGIETSGATNDLTVTLS
-184 TTVDNLTK
+184 
-192 QLTIDLDDTAVTPGS
+192 DTAVTPGS

-279 SDTNKGIASFSAA
+279 SDTNKGIASF
-292 DFDVTSGDVS
+292 
-302 LEDTVVKTVTTD
+302 
-314 SGAMTPAS
+314 
-322 HSFSVLG
+322 
-329 GEGMDVTHT
+329 
-338 GSTITVTGED
+338 
-348 ATSSNKGIA
+348 
-357 SFDSNDFDVTSGA
+357 
-370 VTLEDTVVKT
+370 
-380 ISTDSG
+380 
-386 TLTPSTHGFT
+386 
-396 INGGEGMDVTHVG
+396 
-409 TTITVTGEDATSSN
+409 
-423 KGVASFDSTDFTVT
+423 DSTDFTVT
-437 SGAVAVNAIT
+437 SGAVAVNTIT

-466 SLVVDNVNVD
+466 SLDVDDININ
-476 GSTITS
+476 GSTICNS
-482 TSGDLTLTATSG
+482 SLVSNLSINSATG
-494 DIDVNSNKIVNVAT
+494 CVDFNGLQVANIAT
-508 PVNDTDAA
+508 PVLDTDAA
-516 NKAYVDAARTGLDVK
+516 NKAYVDSARSGLDVK
-531 GSVKVAT
+531 QSVKVAT
-538 TANITLSGTQTID
+538 TGNIALSGTQTVD
-551 GVALSVGDRVLVKN
+551 GVALSVGDRILVKD

-572 GIYVVASGG
+572 GIYVVASSF
-581 WSRATDADENAE
+581 WTRATDADADAE
-593 VTSGMFTFVE
+593 VTSGMFTFIE

-626 NLEFTLFSASGTL
+626 GLNFTLFSASGTL
-639 IAGDGLSK
+639 IAGNGLSK

-657 NGLQIA
+657 LTGGIEISADELQ
-663 SDNVELASSVAGDGL
+663 LKSSVAGDGL
-678 TFSSGVI
+678 TYSSGVI
-685 DVVGTTNRITVNAND
+685 DVVGTSNRIDVSANA
-700 IDIASTYVGQTSI
+700 IDISTSYVGQTTI

-720 AGTWNADVI
+720 TGTWNGDVI
-729 NEVYGGT
+729 DEIYGGT
-736 GQSSYT
+736 GLNSYT
-742 TGDILYSD
+742 TGDILYAS
-750 GANSLAKLAL
+750 GSNTLATLAI
-760 GANGKILQS
+760 AASGKILQS
-769 DGSNVTYGDID
+769 DGTNVTYGDID

>member
-10 TTGASA
+10 TTGATA
-16 PSSLNQ
+16 PSGLNQ
-22 GEMAYVY
+22 GELAYVY
-29 DTASSNSGVGQPG
+29 DTSATNNGVGG
-42 RRLFIGDPSSPSN
+42 NGYRLFIGDPTSSSN
-55 TPIEIG
+55 SAIEIG

-76 TADSGV
+76 TANSGV

-104 ITNNSLLNNLTFSN
+104 ITNNSLVNNLTLSN

-144 KAYVDSQLTAQDLD
+144 KAYVDSQVTAQDLD

-192 QLTIDLDDTAVTPGS
+192 QLTIDLDNTAVTPGS

-219 DQQGRL
+219 DQQARL

-338 GSTITVTGED
+338 G
-348 ATSSNKGIA
+348 
-357 SFDSNDFDVTSGA
+357 
-370 VTLEDTVVKT
+370 
-380 ISTDSG
+380 
-386 TLTPSTHGFT
+386 
-396 INGGEGMDVTHVG
+396 
-409 TTITVTGEDATSSN
+409 TTITVAGENASDTN

-455 GATTTDIAGLT
+455 GATTTDVAGLT
-466 SLVVDNVNVD
+466 SLVVDNISVD
-476 GSTITS
+476 GSTITA
-482 TSGDLTLTATSG
+482 TSGNLTLTATSG
-494 DIDVNSNKIVNVAT
+494 DIDANSNKIVNVAT

-516 NKAYVDAARTGLDVK
+516 NKSYVDAARTGLDVK
-531 GSVKVAT
+531 ASVKVAT

-572 GIYVVASGG
+572 GIYVVASSG

-593 VTSGMFTFVE
+593 VTSGMFTFIE

-626 NLEFTLFSASGTL
+626 DLDFTLFSASGTL

-685 DVVGTTNRITVNAND
+685 DVVGTSNRIDVSANA
-700 IDIASTYVGQTSI
+700 IDISTSYIGQTSI
-713 TTLGTIT
+713 IELGTIT
-720 AGTWNADVI
+720 TGTWNADVI

>member
-10 TTGASA
+10 TTGATA
-16 PSSLNQ
+16 PSGLNQ
-22 GEMAYVY
+22 GELAYVY
-29 DTASSNSGVGQPG
+29 DTSQTNNGVGG
-42 RRLFIGDPSSPSN
+42 NGYRLFIGDPTSTSN
-55 TPIEIG
+55 SAIEIG

-76 TADSGV
+76 TANSSV

-104 ITNNSLLNNLTFSN
+104 ITNNSLVNNLTFSN

-144 KAYVDSQLTAQDLD
+144 KAYVDSQITAQDLD

-173 TLNITGGTGLS
+173 TLNITGGRGLS

-192 QLTIDLDDTAVTPGS
+192 QLTIDLDNTAVTPGA

-268 GTNITISGENA
+268 GTNITISGEDA

-338 GSTITVTGED
+338 GSTITV
-348 ATSSNKGIA
+348 A
-357 SFDSNDFDVTSGA
+357 
-370 VTLEDTVVKT
+370 
-380 ISTDSG
+380 
-386 TLTPSTHGFT
+386 
-396 INGGEGMDVTHVG
+396 
-409 TTITVTGEDATSSN
+409 GEDATSSN

-437 SGAVAVNAIT
+437 SGAVAINAIT

-466 SLVVDNVNVD
+466 SLVVDNINID
-476 GSTITS
+476 GSTICNS
-482 TSGDLTLTATSG
+482 SLVSNLSINSATG
-494 DIDVNSNKIVNVAT
+494 CVDFNGLQVANIAT
-508 PVNDTDAA
+508 PVLDTDAA
-516 NKAYVDAARTGLDVK
+516 NKAYVDSARSGLDVK
-531 GSVKVAT
+531 QSVKVAT
-538 TANITLSGTQTID
+538 TGNIALSGTQTVD
-551 GVALSVGDRVLVKN
+551 GVALSVGDRILVKD

-572 GIYVVASGG
+572 GIYVVASSF
-581 WSRATDADENAE
+581 WTRATDADANAE
-593 VTSGMFTFVE
+593 VTSGMFTFIE

-626 NLEFTLFSASGTL
+626 NLNFTLFSASGTL
-639 IAGDGLSK
+639 IAGNGLSK

-657 NGLQIA
+657 STGGIEISADELQ
-663 SDNVELASSVAGDGL
+663 LKSSVAGDGL
-678 TFSSGVI
+678 TYSSGVI
-685 DVVGTTNRITVNAND
+685 DVVGTTNRIDVSANA
-700 IDIASTYVGQTSI
+700 IDISSSYIGQNTI

-720 AGTWNADVI
+720 TGTWNGDVI
-729 NEVYGGT
+729 DEIYGGT
-736 GQSSYT
+736 GLNSYT
-742 TGDILYSD
+742 TGDILYAS
-750 GANSLAKLAL
+750 GSNTLATLAIA
-760 GANGKILQS
+760 ANGKILQS
-769 DGSNVTYGDID
+769 DGTNITYGDID
-780 GGTY
+780 GGSY

>member
-10 TTGASA
+10 TTGATA
-16 PSSLNQ
+16 PSGLNQ
-22 GEMAYVY
+22 GELAYVY
-29 DTASSNSGVGQPG
+29 DTSATNNGVGG
-42 RRLFIGDPSSPSN
+42 NGYRLFIGDPTSTSN
-55 TPIEIG
+55 SPIEIG
-61 GEYFTNLLDHSHGVV
+61 GEYFTNLLDHAHGTV
-76 TADSGV
+76 TANSSV

-92 WNVDDIT
+92 WNVDNLT
-99 IDGNT
+99 LDGNIIGST
-104 ITNNSLLNNLTFSN
+104 TGDIVLSSFGDIDANSN
-118 TSGCINFTGNQLIC
+118 TIKN
-132 VTDPTSGQDAAT
+132 VVDPVNAQDAAT
-144 KAYVDSQLTAQDLD
+144 KAYVDTQLTGSQLEFAG
-158 LTADTGSASIDLDSE
+158 DTGGTLSIDLDSE
-173 TLNITGGTGLS
+173 TLSILGGTGIETSGATNDLTVTLS
-184 TTVDNLTK
+184 
-192 QLTIDLDDTAVTPGS
+192 DTAVTPGS

-268 GTNITISGENA
+268 GTNITISGEDA

-338 GSTITVTGED
+338 GSTITV
-348 ATSSNKGIA
+348 A
-357 SFDSNDFDVTSGA
+357 
-370 VTLEDTVVKT
+370 
-380 ISTDSG
+380 
-386 TLTPSTHGFT
+386 
-396 INGGEGMDVTHVG
+396 
-409 TTITVTGEDATSSN
+409 GEDATSSN

-466 SLVVDNVNVD
+466 SLVVDNVSVD

-508 PVNDTDAA
+508 PTDDNDAA
-516 NKAYVDAARTGLDVK
+516 NKAYVDGVVNGLDVK
-531 GSVKVAT
+531 ESVVAAT
-538 TANITLSGTQTID
+538 TSNLSATYNNGAGTLTASSNGALSID
-551 GVALSVGDRVLVKN
+551 GVTPSQGDRILVKDQSN
-565 QTTASEN
+565 AIQN
-572 GIYVVASGG
+572 GIY
-581 WSRATDADENAE
+581 T
-593 VTSGMFTFVE
+593 VTTVGD
-603 QGSVNSDTGF
+603 GSTQF
-613 VLTTDGTITVGST
+613 VLTRSPDADTAAELTGGTFFFVESGSNNADNGYVAT
-626 NLEFTLFSASGTL
+626 HNGTP
-639 IAGDGLSK
+639 
-647 NGDTLEVNVA
+647 
-657 NGLQIA
+657 
-663 SDNVELASSVAGDGL
+663 
-678 TFSSGVI
+678 TFGS
-685 DVVGTTNRITVNAND
+685 
-700 IDIASTYVGQTSI
+700 TSI
-713 TTLGTIT
+713 TFSQFSGAGQISAGAALSKTGNQLDVEVDDSTIEISGDALRVKADGIGTNELATNAVTTIKIT
-720 AGTWNADVI
+720 DGDVT
-729 NEVYGGT
+729 N
-736 GQSSYT
+736 
-742 TGDILYSD
+742 
-750 GANSLAKLAL
+750 AKLANSTFTITGSDASSDAVAL
-760 GANGKILQS
+760 GETLTIANGEGIVTTMLANTLTITGE
-769 DGSNVTYGDID
+769 DATTSNKGIASFSSLNFAVSSGEVTVTSIN

>member
-10 TTGASA
+10 TTGATA
-16 PSSLNQ
+16 PSGLNQ
-22 GEMAYVY
+22 GELAYVY
-29 DTASSNSGVGQPG
+29 DTSQTNNGVGG
-42 RRLFIGDPSSPSN
+42 NGYRLFIGDPTSTSN
-55 TPIEIG
+55 SPIEIG
-61 GEYFTNLLDHSHGVV
+61 GEYFTNLLDHAHGTV
-76 TADSGV
+76 TANSSV

-92 WNVDDIT
+92 WNVDNLT
-99 IDGNT
+99 LDGNIIGST
-104 ITNNSLLNNLTFSN
+104 TGDIVLSSFGDIDANSN
-118 TSGCINFTGNQLIC
+118 TIKN
-132 VTDPTSGQDAAT
+132 VVDPVNAQDAAT
-144 KAYVDSQLTAQDLD
+144 KAYVDTQLTGSQLEFAG
-158 LTADTGSASIDLDSE
+158 DTGGTLSIDLDSE
-173 TLNITGGTGLS
+173 TLSILGGTGIETSGATNDLTVTLS
-184 TTVDNLTK
+184 
-192 QLTIDLDDTAVTPGS
+192 DTAVTPGS

-268 GTNITISGENA
+268 GTNITISGEDA

-338 GSTITVTGED
+338 GSTIT
-348 ATSSNKGIA
+348 I
-357 SFDSNDFDVTSGA
+357 
-370 VTLEDTVVKT
+370 
-380 ISTDSG
+380 
-386 TLTPSTHGFT
+386 
-396 INGGEGMDVTHVG
+396 
-409 TTITVTGEDATSSN
+409 TGEDATSSN

-466 SLVVDNVNVD
+466 SLVVDNVSVD

-572 GIYVVASGG
+572 GIYVVASSS

-613 VLTTDGTITVGST
+613 VLTTDGAITVGST
-626 NLEFTLFSASGTL
+626 DLDFTLFSASGTL

-685 DVVGTTNRITVNAND
+685 DVVGTTNRIDVSANA
-700 IDIASTYVGQTSI
+700 IDISSSYIGQNTI

-720 AGTWNADVI
+720 QGIWNGDVI

-736 GQSSYT
+736 GQNSYT

-769 DGSNVTYGDID
+769 NGMNVTYGDID

>member
-10 TTGASA
+10 TTGTSA

-61 GEYFTNLLDHSHGVV
+61 GEYFTNLLDHAHGTVI
-76 TADSGV
+76 ADSGV

-92 WNVDDIT
+92 WNVDNLT
-99 IDGNT
+99 LDGNIIGST
-104 ITNNSLLNNLTFSN
+104 TGDIVLSSFGDIDANSN
-118 TSGCINFTGNQLIC
+118 TIKN
-132 VTDPTSGQDAAT
+132 VVDPVNAQDAAT
-144 KAYVDSQLTAQDLD
+144 KAYVDTQLTGSTLEFAG
-158 LTADTGSASIDLDSE
+158 DTGGTLSIDLDSE
-173 TLNITGGTGLS
+173 TLSILGGTGIETSGATNDLTVTLS
-184 TTVDNLTK
+184 
-192 QLTIDLDDTAVTPGS
+192 DTAVTPGS

-279 SDTNKGIASFSAA
+279 SDTNKGIASF
-292 DFDVTSGDVS
+292 
-302 LEDTVVKTVTTD
+302 
-314 SGAMTPAS
+314 
-322 HSFSVLG
+322 
-329 GEGMDVTHT
+329 
-338 GSTITVTGED
+338 
-348 ATSSNKGIA
+348 
-357 SFDSNDFDVTSGA
+357 
-370 VTLEDTVVKT
+370 
-380 ISTDSG
+380 
-386 TLTPSTHGFT
+386 
-396 INGGEGMDVTHVG
+396 
-409 TTITVTGEDATSSN
+409 
-423 KGVASFDSTDFTVT
+423 DSTDFTVT
-437 SGAVAVNAIT
+437 SGAVAVNTIT

-466 SLVVDNVNVD
+466 SLDVDDININ
-476 GSTITS
+476 GSTICNS
-482 TSGDLTLTATSG
+482 SLVSNLSINSATG
-494 DIDVNSNKIVNVAT
+494 CVDFNGLQVANIAT
-508 PVNDTDAA
+508 PVLDTDAA
-516 NKAYVDAARTGLDVK
+516 NKAYVDSARSGLDVK
-531 GSVKVAT
+531 QSVKVAT
-538 TANITLSGTQTID
+538 TGNIALSGTQTVD
-551 GVALSVGDRVLVKN
+551 GVALSVGDRILVKE

-572 GIYVVASGG
+572 GIYVVASSF
-581 WSRATDADENAE
+581 WTRATDADADAE

-613 VLTTDGTITVGST
+613 VLTTDGTITVGT
-626 NLEFTLFSASGTL
+626 TGLNFTLFSASGTL
-639 IAGDGLSK
+639 IAGNGLSK

-663 SDNVELASSVAGDGL
+663 SDNVELASSVAGQGL

-685 DVVGTTNRITVNAND
+685 DVVGTSNRIDVTAD
-700 IDIASTYVGQTSI
+700 KIDISTSYIGQTSI
-713 TTLGTIT
+713 VELGTIT
-720 AGTWNADVI
+720 TGTWNADVI
-729 NEVYGGT
+729 GTIYGGT
-736 GQSSYT
+736 GLNSYT
-742 TGDILYSD
+742 TGDILYAS
-750 GANSLAKLAL
+750 ASNTLAALSL

-769 DGSNVTYGDID
+769 NGTNVTYGDID

>member
-10 TTGASA
+10 TTGATA
-16 PSSLNQ
+16 PSGLNQ
-22 GEMAYVY
+22 GELAYVY
-29 DTASSNSGVGQPG
+29 DTSQTNNGVGG
-42 RRLFIGDPSSPSN
+42 NGYRLFIGDPTSTSN
-55 TPIEIG
+55 SPIEIG

-76 TADSGV
+76 TANSSV
-82 IVDSSKKVDE
+82 IVDSNKKVDE
-92 WNVDDIT
+92 WNVDNLTLNGNIIGSTTGDIVLNSFGD
-99 IDGNT
+99 IDANSNT
-104 ITNNSLLNNLTFSN
+104 IKN
-118 TSGCINFTGNQLIC
+118 
-132 VTDPTSGQDAAT
+132 VVDPVNAQDAAT
-144 KAYVDSQLTAQDLD
+144 KAYVDTQLTGSSLEFAG
-158 LTADTGSASIDLDSE
+158 DTGGTLSIDLDSE
-173 TLNITGGTGLS
+173 TLSILGGTGIETSGATNDLTVTLS
-184 TTVDNLTK
+184 
-192 QLTIDLDDTAVTPGS
+192 DTAVTPGS

-268 GTNITISGENA
+268 GTNITISGEDA
-279 SDTNKGIASFSAA
+279 SDTNKGIASFVAA
-292 DFDVTSGDVS
+292 DFDVSSGAVS

-314 SGAMTPAS
+314 SGTMTPTS

-338 GSTITVTGED
+338 GTTITVAGEE
-348 ATSSNKGIA
+348 ATSSNKGI
-357 SFDSNDFDVTSGA
+357 
-370 VTLEDTVVKT
+370 
-380 ISTDSG
+380 
-386 TLTPSTHGFT
+386 
-396 INGGEGMDVTHVG
+396 
-409 TTITVTGEDATSSN
+409 
-423 KGVASFDSTDFTVT
+423 ASFDSTDFTVT

-572 GIYVVASGG
+572 GIYVVASSG

-613 VLTTDGTITVGST
+613 VLTTDGAITVGTT
-626 NLEFTLFSASGTL
+626 NLDFTLFSASGTL

-663 SDNVELASSVAGDGL
+663 SDNVELASSVAGQGL
-678 TFSSGVI
+678 TFSAGVI
-685 DVVGTTNRITVNAND
+685 DVVGTSNRIDVSANA
-700 IDIASTYVGQTSI
+700 IDISTSYIGQTSI
-713 TTLGTIT
+713 VELGTIT
-720 AGTWNADVI
+720 TGTWNADVI

>member
-10 TTGASA
+10 TTGATA

-22 GEMAYVY
+22 GELAYVY
-29 DTASSNSGVGQPG
+29 DTSQTNNGVGG
-42 RRLFIGDPSSPSN
+42 NGYRLFIGDPTSPSN
-55 TPIEIG
+55 SAIEIG

-76 TADSGV
+76 TANSSV
-82 IVDSSKKVDE
+82 IVDGNKKVDE
-92 WNVDDIT
+92 WNVDNLKLDGNAFTSTNTDGDIT
-99 IDGNT
+99 ITPN
-104 ITNNSLLNNLTFSN
+104 
-118 TSGCINFTGNQLIC
+118 
-132 VTDPTSGQDAAT
+132 
-144 KAYVDSQLTAQDLD
+144 
-158 LTADTGSASIDLDSE
+158 
-173 TLNITGGTGLS
+173 GTGKS
-184 TTVDNLTK
+184 IISNIYTD
-192 QLTIDLDDTAVTPGS
+192 
-207 YGSTTAI
+207 
-214 PTFTV
+214 
-219 DQQGRL
+219 
-225 TAAST
+225 
-230 VNVATTLSTAAETG
+230 ATTSLQEYIEDISG
-244 TGSVDLLSDTLSIL
+244 GQIQ

-263 NTVAS
+263 DVVYDDGA
-268 GTNITISGENA
+268 GTTTISGEDA
-279 SDTNKGIASFSAA
+279 SDTNKGIASFVAA
-292 DFDVTSGDVS
+292 DFDVSSGAVS

-314 SGAMTPAS
+314 SGAMTPSS

-338 GSTITVTGED
+338 G
-348 ATSSNKGIA
+348 
-357 SFDSNDFDVTSGA
+357 
-370 VTLEDTVVKT
+370 
-380 ISTDSG
+380 
-386 TLTPSTHGFT
+386 
-396 INGGEGMDVTHVG
+396 
-409 TTITVTGEDATSSN
+409 TTITVAGENASDTN

-466 SLVVDNVNVD
+466 SLVVDNISVD
-476 GSTITS
+476 GSTITA

-494 DIDVNSNKIVNVAT
+494 DIDANSNKIVNVAT

-516 NKAYVDAARTGLDVK
+516 NKSYVDAARTGLDVK
-531 GSVKVAT
+531 ASVKVAT

-572 GIYVVASGG
+572 GIYVVASSG

-593 VTSGMFTFVE
+593 VTSGMFTFIE

-613 VLTTDGTITVGST
+613 VLTTDGAITVGST

-685 DVVGTTNRITVNAND
+685 DVVGTSNRIDVTAD
-700 IDIASTYVGQTSI
+700 KIDISTSYIGQTSI
-713 TTLGTIT
+713 VELGTIT
-720 AGTWNADVI
+720 TGTWNADVI

>member
-10 TTGASA
+10 TTGATA
-16 PSSLNQ
+16 PSGLNQ
-22 GEMAYVY
+22 GELAYVY
-29 DTASSNSGVGQPG
+29 DTSATNNGVGG
-42 RRLFIGDPSSPSN
+42 NGYRLFIGDPTSSSN
-55 TPIEIG
+55 SAIEIG

-76 TADSGV
+76 TANSGV

-104 ITNNSLLNNLTFSN
+104 ITNNSLVNNLTLSN

-144 KAYVDSQLTAQDLD
+144 KAYVDSQVTAQDLD

-192 QLTIDLDDTAVTPGS
+192 QLTIDLDNTAVTPGS

-214 PTFTV
+214 PRFTV

-279 SDTNKGIASFSAA
+279 SDTNKGIASF
-292 DFDVTSGDVS
+292 
-302 LEDTVVKTVTTD
+302 
-314 SGAMTPAS
+314 
-322 HSFSVLG
+322 
-329 GEGMDVTHT
+329 
-338 GSTITVTGED
+338 
-348 ATSSNKGIA
+348 
-357 SFDSNDFDVTSGA
+357 
-370 VTLEDTVVKT
+370 
-380 ISTDSG
+380 
-386 TLTPSTHGFT
+386 
-396 INGGEGMDVTHVG
+396 
-409 TTITVTGEDATSSN
+409 
-423 KGVASFDSTDFTVT
+423 DSTDFTVT

-466 SLVVDNVNVD
+466 SLDVDDININ
-476 GSTITS
+476 GSTICNS
-482 TSGDLTLTATSG
+482 SLVSNLSINSATG
-494 DIDVNSNKIVNVAT
+494 CVDFNGLQVANIAT
-508 PVNDTDAA
+508 PVLDTDAA
-516 NKAYVDAARTGLDVK
+516 NKAYVDSARSGLDVK
-531 GSVKVAT
+531 QSVKVAT
-538 TANITLSGTQTID
+538 TGNIALSGTQTVD
-551 GVALSVGDRVLVKN
+551 GVALSVGDRILVKD

-572 GIYVVASGG
+572 GIYVVASSF
-581 WSRATDADENAE
+581 WTRATDADADAE

-613 VLTTDGTITVGST
+613 VLTTDGTITVGT
-626 NLEFTLFSASGTL
+626 TGLNFTLFSASGTL
-639 IAGDGLSK
+639 IAGNGLSK

-685 DVVGTTNRITVNAND
+685 DVVGTTNRIDVSANA
-700 IDIASTYVGQTSI
+700 IDISTSYVGQATI

-720 AGTWNADVI
+720 TGIWQGDAIGSI
-729 NEVYGGT
+729 YGGT
-736 GQSSYT
+736 GLNSYT
-742 TGDILYSD
+742 TGDILYAS
-750 GANSLAKLAL
+750 GSNTLATLAIA
-760 GANGKILQS
+760 ANGKILQS
-769 DGSNVTYGDID
+769 DGTNITYGDID
-780 GGTY
+780 GGSY